1 MDYWKELIEEA
12 FEEARIT
19 ATPEQVSIVASW
31 AESGREHYS
40 QAMGYDVA
48 SSNWHAQ
55 NNAEKEQ
62 LRKEVI
68 REKNKVACK
77 ECAGTGE
84 TKSYFGTF
92 VATSQCSK
100 CHGDGRHD

>member
-12 FEEARIT
+12 FEDAGIV
-19 ATPEQVSIVASW
+19 ATPEQVSIVANW
-31 AESGREHYS
+31 AESGHENYR
-40 QAMGYDVA
+40 QAMGHDVA
-48 SSNWHAQ
+48 SRNWHAQ
-55 NNAEKEQ
+55 NETEKEQ
-62 LRKEVI
+62 LRKAII
-68 REKNKVACK
+68 REKNKVTCLT
-77 ECAGTGE
+77 CAGTGE